1 MKIGHYVGKVT
12 NIQDEVSIDELNKDS
27 VHDVTMRFPTWEK
40 FQSTSNKTVEEE
52 KKLPSNRELDTFI

>member
-1 MKIGHYVGKVT
+1 
-12 NIQDEVSIDELNKDS
+12 
-27 VHDVTMRFPTWEK
+27 MRFPTWEK